1 MLKKTVSLIPLLLLG
16 ACAYVQDGAIQP
28 VEFKTPGARNA
39 VCNVYVEKIKYVV
52 RPPQTVNLVKSY
64 DTLKVDCLAP
74 GNRRKV
80 VYIEPDIERSS
91 YGNIATAGV
100 GYAWDAA
107 SQALWRWPDMIEV
120 NFTDTPVKDFDLPAQ
135 NAPDIR
141 QPEDYQIEQ
150 YSPSTPSLNRD
161 KNAPPIEILRREG
174 ASVQSSS
181 TDNFTLS
188 EPAPGT
194 YGGKG
199 DLQPVSSAVSSDALN
214 PAGSGASESSAG
226 IPPVSGPMPLLPP
239 SAGNN

>member
-1 MLKKTVSLIPLLLLG
+1 MLKKTVSLIPLMLIG

-28 VEFKTPGARNA
+28 VEFKTPGASNA
-39 VCNVYVEKIKYVV
+39 VCNVYIEKVKYVV
-52 RPPQTVNLVKSY
+52 RPPQTVNLFKSY
-64 DTLKVDCLAP
+64 DTLKADCLAP

-107 SQALWRWPDMIEV
+107 SQALWKYPDIIEV
-120 NFTDTPVKDFDLPAQ
+120 NFTDTPVKGFDLPAQ

-141 QPEDYQIEQ
+141 QPEDYEIEQ
-150 YSPSTPSLNRD
+150 YSPSAPSLNSD

-181 TDNFTLS
+181 NNFALS
-188 EPAPGT
+188 EPPSGT
-194 YGGKG
+194 HGGKG
-199 DLQPVSSAVSSDALN
+199 DLQPVGPSAGGLDIN
-214 PAGSGASESSAG
+214 PAQGSAG
-226 IPPVSGPMPLLPP
+226 IPPVSSPISLLPP
-239 SAGNN
+239 SSGND

>member
-1 MLKKTVSLIPLLLLG
+1 MLKKTVSLIPLMLIG

-28 VEFKTPGARNA
+28 VEFKTPGATNA
-39 VCNVYVEKIKYVV
+39 VCNVYIEKVKYVV
-52 RPPQTVNLVKSY
+52 RPTQTVNLFKSY
-64 DTLKVDCLAP
+64 DTMKVDCLAP

-107 SQALWRWPDMIEV
+107 SQSLWSWPDIIEV
-120 NFTDTPVKDFDLPAQ
+120 NFTDTPVKGFDLPAQ

-141 QPEDYQIEQ
+141 QPEDYEIEQ

-174 ASVQSSS
+174 ATVQSSS
-181 TDNFTLS
+181 SNNFALS
-188 EPAPGT
+188 EPPAGT

-199 DLQPVSSAVSSDALN
+199 DVQPVSPSVGTLDLN
-214 PAGSGASESSAG
+214 PAGEVSESSSS

-239 SAGNN
+239 SSGNN